1 MEIMPAAPAARP
13 HHQGRQGAER
23 DRCRSRFRSARRRS
37 PSRATCTRTSTPP
50 ITAPIWNATRQ
61 RKHFDDPD
69 LFDLDSAIPPSLR
82 RLPFGAG
89 AHACI
94 GASLALAEA
103 RHVLGAIAALDG
115 RLTILERRRNRG
127 KIYPGYTRL
136 LMRLEDRP
144 AP

>member
-1 MEIMPAAPAARP
+1 MG
-13 HHQGRQGAER
+13 H
-23 DRCRSRFRSARRRS
+23 RFRRGERVLVAIR
-37 PSRATCTRTSTPP
+37 
-50 ITAPIWNATRQ
+50 NATRQ
-61 RKHFDDPD
+61 RKHFNDPD
-69 LFDLDSAIPPSLR
+69 LFDLDRAIPPNLR

-115 RLTILERRRNRG
+115 RLFILERSRNRG